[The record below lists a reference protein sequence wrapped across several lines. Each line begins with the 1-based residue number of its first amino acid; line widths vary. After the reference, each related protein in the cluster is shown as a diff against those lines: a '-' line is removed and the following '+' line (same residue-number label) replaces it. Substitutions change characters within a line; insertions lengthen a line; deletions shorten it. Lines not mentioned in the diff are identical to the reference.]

1 MSLKGLIIDSS
12 VLYFISVTFQF
23 GFLRL
28 FFLRKYHNLL
38 MLLSSI
44 NDFTHIWTLNF
55 ISGFHNLV
63 IPYFLMRL
71 HMYLNFCF
79 SPPKNYVVPYYLM
92 SWYIM
97 PYYLKSFAC
106 YALLSHELCSFV
118 HYYLKRSHVYSSLIL
133 SQDVLSKQHEMKR
146 VKTQIERLE
155 AQLQT
160 ETKIRTDLENRNTAL
175 EQDISKVGG
184 FYEAVTCKLRRDKI
198 KVF

>member
-1 MSLKGLIIDSS
+1 MSFIYYVLLSHEFYILCLIISR
-12 VLYFISVTFQF
+12 VLYI
-23 GFLRL
+23 
-28 FFLRKYHNLL
+28 
-38 MLLSSI
+38 M
-44 NDFTHIWTLNF
+44 
-55 ISGFHNLV
+55 
-63 IPYFLMRL
+63 
-71 HMYLNFCF
+71 
-79 SPPKNYVVPYYLM
+79 PYYLM
-92 SWYIM
+92 SFIYIM

-184 FYEAVTCKLRRDKI
+184 FYEAVTCKIRRDKI